1 MHLVMRPTATRS
13 PSSSENA
20 PLPNPKPTNIVRDND
35 IDKQIGRIIGIH
47 HDRVG
52 KSTPNFIDKPRLRG
66 ADQWDASIAITN
78 RDMGKLLRSPPARNA
93 VSLSRPFCVQ
103 MPCKLLLPLCYPV
116 FYSDDLVKGRP

>member
-1 MHLVMRPTATRS
+1 MHLVMRADS
-13 PSSSENA
+13 NKIAVFVENA

-78 RDMGKLLRSPPARNA
+78 RDMGKLFAFSTGTKCRFFVQTLLRPDA
-93 VSLSRPFCVQ
+93 L
-103 MPCKLLLPLCYPV
+103 
-116 FYSDDLVKGRP
+116 